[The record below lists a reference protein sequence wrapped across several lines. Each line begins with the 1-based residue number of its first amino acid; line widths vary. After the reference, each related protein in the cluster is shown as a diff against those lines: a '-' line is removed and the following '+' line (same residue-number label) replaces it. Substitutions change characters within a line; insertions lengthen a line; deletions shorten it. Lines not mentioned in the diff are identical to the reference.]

1 MSAPKKLV
9 IAGLSAT
16 AVVAS
21 IGYAFA
27 QSTDDTALANSNWNG
42 AQNSSEDANA
52 ANAGPPAMPSAAVSA
67 YNAEIG
73 AAGTSGDQS
82 VTTTTTTS
90 SDMSTSSSSP
100 SSSMA
105 APDSTS
111 PMSAPSDTNPMS
123 APSDSSSSTAT
134 TTDPYAAHP
143 NAANPTAGTSP
154 DKTDIT
160 HPAVEPQS
168 SSGTNPSMTTN
179 TAPSPSSSSMTTGA
193 APAPSTATTQTETR
207 VDLNSP
213 NEPQYNLGSD
223 PWLRHRNAQHS
234 NVDNSAN
241 PGANAGTGTSSERA
255 PRADRN

>member
-111 PMSAPSDTNPMS
+111 PMSAPSDTHPMS

-168 SSGTNPSMTTN
+168 SSGTKVMCAEL
-179 TAPSPSSSSMTTGA
+179 APSCLHKCWSASA
-193 APAPSTATTQTETR
+193 STAREARSFANRRGPVTGVNGTET
-207 VDLNSP
+207 
-213 NEPQYNLGSD
+213 
-223 PWLRHRNAQHS
+223 
-234 NVDNSAN
+234 
-241 PGANAGTGTSSERA
+241 
-255 PRADRN
+255 